1 MSDAQTGASAE
12 IIEAD
17 ITWTGDR
24 FEAGVQVAVGAG
36 ARIEAVGRLGLN
48 PTRRLRGQALLPGL
62 VDVHSHAFQIG
73 LRGRGERFPSGR
85 GSFWTWREAM
95 YELVDSLQPE
105 RFRAL
110 TLEAFLEMRD
120 SGITTVGEFH
130 YVHHATAERDYDLDI
145 VLLEAAAEAGIRL
158 VLLSTHY
165 ETDGFGKPLRGSQ
178 RRFDTRSPAEF
189 WTSVDRLSAG
199 LEPGTQ
205 TMGVAAHSVRAV
217 PIEAVAE
224 LHQEARRRDLVFH
237 IHVEE
242 QPQEIED
249 CVGTHGRRPM
259 ALLNDALAIDD
270 RFTAVHCT
278 HTASDDMQRFLERGG
293 NVCIC
298 PLTEANLGD
307 GIADVPAIHGANGHI
322 CLGTDSNSRIAM
334 TEEMR
339 WLEYVQRLKSQQRGI
354 VTHKNGGGTTALIDI
369 ATLNGARAL
378 GVEAGLIA
386 PGLWADFVALNLTAP
401 ALSGI
406 DADILLDAWVF
417 GTGNEM
423 IVSTCVGGDWRPSRP
438 ARVANT
444 QSRDS
449 D

>member
-1 MSDAQTGASAE
+1 MSDTQPGTAAE

-17 ITWTGDR
+17 LTWTGYR
-24 FEAGVQVAVGAG
+24 FEAGIQVAVGAG

-48 PTRRLRGQALLPGL
+48 PTRRLRSQALLPGL

-73 LRGRGERFPSGR
+73 LRGRGERFPSGC

-95 YELVDSLQPE
+95 YELVDSLEPE
-105 RFRAL
+105 RFRVL
-110 TLEAFLEMRD
+110 TRDAFLEMRD
-120 SGITTVGEFH
+120 AGITTVGEFH

-158 VLLSTHY
+158 VLLNTHY
-165 ETDGFGKPLRGSQ
+165 EAGGFGKPLHGSQ
-178 RRFDTRSPAEF
+178 RRFDTRSPGEF
-189 WTSVDRLSAG
+189 WTSVDRLSTS
-199 LEPGTQ
+199 LEPDTQ

-217 PIEAVAE
+217 PIEAITE
-224 LHQEARRRDLVFH
+224 LHQEASHRDLVFH

-242 QPQEIED
+242 QPREIED
-249 CVGTHGRRPM
+249 CVGIHGRPPM
-259 ALLNDALAIDD
+259 ALLNEALAIDD
-270 RFTAVHCT
+270 RFTAIHCT
-278 HTASDDMQRFLERGG
+278 HTASDDMQLFLERGG

-307 GIADVPAIHGANGHI
+307 GIPDVSAIHRAGGHI
-322 CLGTDSNSRIAM
+322 CLGTDSNVRIAM

-339 WLEYVQRLKSQQRGI
+339 WLEYVQRLKSQERGI
-354 VTHKNGGGTTALIDI
+354 VTDQDGGVAAPLLDF

-386 PGLWADFVALNLTAP
+386 PGLWADFVALDLTAP
-401 ALSGI
+401 ALSGS
-406 DADILLDAWVF
+406 DAHTLLDAWVF
-417 GTGNEM
+417 GTGNET
-423 IVSTCVGGDWRPSRP
+423 IVSTCVGGNWRPSRP
-438 ARVANT
+438 ARVANA
-444 QSRDS
+444 QPGDS

>member
-1 MSDAQTGASAE
+1 MSDTQLGAPVE

-17 ITWTGDR
+17 LTWTGDR
-24 FEAGVQVAVGAG
+24 FDAGVQVAVGTG

-48 PTRRLRGQALLPGL
+48 PTRRLRSQALLPGL

-73 LRGRGERFPSGR
+73 LRGRGERFPGGR

-95 YELVDSLQPE
+95 YELVDSLEPE

-110 TLEAFLEMRD
+110 TRDAFLEMRD
-120 SGITTVGEFH
+120 AGITTVGEFH
-130 YVHHATAERDYDLDI
+130 YVHHATAERNYELDI
-145 VLLEAAAEAGIRL
+145 VLLEAATEAGIRL
-158 VLLSTHY
+158 VLLNTHY
-165 ETDGFGKPLRGSQ
+165 EAGGFGKPLRRSQ
-178 RRFDTRSPAEF
+178 RRFDTRSPGEF
-189 WTSVDRLSAG
+189 WTSVDRLSSG
-199 LEPGTQ
+199 LEPDTQ

-217 PIEAVAE
+217 PIEAIAE
-224 LHQEARRRDLVFH
+224 LHQEASHRDLVFH

-249 CVGTHGRRPM
+249 CVGIHGRRPM
-259 ALLNDALAIDD
+259 ALLNEALAIDD
-270 RFTAVHCT
+270 RVTAIHCT
-278 HTASDDMQRFLERGG
+278 HTASDDMQLFLERGG

-307 GIADVPAIHGANGHI
+307 GIADVPAIHGANGNV
-322 CLGTDSNSRIAM
+322 CLGTDSNTRIAM

-339 WLEYVQRLKSQQRGI
+339 WLEYVQRLKSQQRGV
-354 VTHKNGGGTTALIDI
+354 VTDQSSSSAAALLDI

-386 PGLWADFVALNLTAP
+386 PGLWADFVALDLTAP

-406 DADILLDAWVF
+406 DADTLLDSWVF
-417 GTGNEM
+417 GTGNDA
-423 IVSTCVGGDWRPSRP
+423 IVATCVGGDWRPSRS
-438 ARVANT
+438 ACVANA

>member
-1 MSDAQTGASAE
+1 MSDTQPGPPVE

-17 ITWTGDR
+17 LTWTGDC
-24 FEAGVQVAVGAG
+24 FDAGVQVAVGAG
-36 ARIEAVGRLGLN
+36 ARIEAVGRLGLD

-62 VDVHSHAFQIG
+62 VNVHSHAFQIG

-120 SGITTVGEFH
+120 AGITTVGEFH

-145 VLLEAAAEAGIRL
+145 VLLDAAAEAGIRL
-158 VLLSTHY
+158 VLLNTHY
-165 ETDGFGKPLRGSQ
+165 QAGGFGKPLHGSQ
-178 RRFDTRSPAEF
+178 QQFDTRSPGEF
-189 WTSVDRLSAG
+189 WTSVDRLSSG
-199 LEPGTQ
+199 LEPDTQ
-205 TMGVAAHSVRAV
+205 TLGVAAHSVRAV
-217 PIEAVAE
+217 PIEAIAE
-224 LHQEARRRDLVFH
+224 LHQEASHRDLVFH

-249 CVGTHGRRPM
+249 CVGIHGQRPM

-270 RFTAVHCT
+270 RFTAIHCT
-278 HTASDDMQRFLERGG
+278 QTASDDMQRFLQRGG

-307 GIADVPAIHGANGHI
+307 GIADVPAIHGAGGHI
-322 CLGTDSNSRIAM
+322 CLGTDSNARIAM

-339 WLEYVQRLKSQQRGI
+339 WLEYGQRLKAQQRGI
-354 VTHKNGGGTTALIDI
+354 VTDQNGGGAVPLLDV
-369 ATLNGARAL
+369 ATFNGARAL

-386 PGLWADFVALNLTAP
+386 PGLWADFVTLDLTAP
-401 ALSGI
+401 ALSGS
-406 DADILLDAWVF
+406 DADTLLDSWVF
-417 GTGNEM
+417 GTGNET

-438 ARVANT
+438 ARVANAR
-444 QSRDS
+444 SRDS

>member
-1 MSDAQTGASAE
+1 MSDTQLGAPAA

-17 ITWTGDR
+17 LTWTGDR
-24 FEAGVQVAVGAG
+24 FDSGVQVAVGAG

-73 LRGRGERFPSGR
+73 LRGRGEWSPSGR
-85 GSFWTWREAM
+85 GSFWAWREAM
-95 YELVDSLQPE
+95 YELVDSLEPE

-110 TLEAFLEMRD
+110 SLEAFLEMRD

-130 YVHHATAERDYDLDI
+130 YVHHAGAERDYDFDI

-165 ETDGFGKPLRGSQ
+165 ETGGFGKPLHGSQ
-178 RRFDTRSPAEF
+178 RRFDSRSTAEF
-189 WTSVDRLSAG
+189 WTSVDRLSAD
-199 LEPGTQ
+199 LEPGIQ

-217 PIEAVAE
+217 PIEAIAE
-224 LHQEARRRDLVFH
+224 LHQEASHRDLAFH

-242 QPQEIED
+242 QPREIDD
-249 CVGTHGRRPM
+249 CVSVHGRRPM
-259 ALLNDALAIDD
+259 ALLNDTLAIDD

-307 GIADVPAIHGANGHI
+307 GIADVPAIHSANGHI
-322 CLGTDSNSRIAM
+322 CLGTDSNARIAM

-339 WLEYVQRLKSQQRGI
+339 WLEYVQRLKSRQRGI
-354 VTHKNGGGTTALIDI
+354 VTDQNGRGAAVLIDI
-369 ATLNGARAL
+369 ATFNGARAL
-378 GVEAGLIA
+378 GVETGLIA
-386 PGLWADFVALNLTAP
+386 PGLWADFIALDLTAP
-401 ALSGI
+401 ALDGI
-406 DADILLDAWVF
+406 DVETLPDAWVF
-417 GTGNEM
+417 GTSNEA
-423 IVSTCVGGDWRPSRP
+423 IVATCVGGDWRPSRP
-438 ARVANT
+438 THVADKPP
-444 QSRDS
+444 SDS
-449 D
+449 H